1 MKKITAVAFSLALI
15 GACGF
20 AKEISIGLPMP
31 ITGSIAA
38 YGQTAYDGVK
48 LANQIEPTLKN
59 GDTVKLVLVDT
70 KGDKVETATATTR
83 LITSDKV
90 SGIIGALTT
99 GNTQQVLMIAEDKKI
114 PVIAPAATADKLL
127 DNKKFGS
134 RVCFMDS
141 LQGTALA
148 TYAAEKLNAK
158 TAVVVVDQ
166 AQTYS
171 LGLAKAFEKEFK
183 AKGGKIA
190 KKLTISSGD
199 KDFKAVVAQLKDINA
214 DIVYLPI
221 YHPEASMLAR
231 QARQIGV
238 KSLLASGDGVANST
252 FIELGGE
259 AVNGYIYTD
268 TFDYTQPP
276 TQRSKDFLDAYA
288 NANGGKRDIP
298 GFTAQ
303 GADAYFIMVKAMNEC
318 ADPSDS
324 VCVNE
329 KIHQTKDF
337 DGVSGIISI
346 DATGNA
352 MRSVVIKEIKDLKA
366 TYKDTVNPK

>member
-1 MKKITAVAFSLALI
+1 MKKITAVASSLALI

-288 NANGGKRDIP
+288 SANGGKRDIP

-346 DATGNA
+346 DTTGNA

>member
-1 MKKITAVAFSLALI
+1 
-15 GACGF
+15 
-20 AKEISIGLPMP
+20 
-31 ITGSIAA
+31 
-38 YGQTAYDGVK
+38 
-48 LANQIEPTLKN
+48 
-59 GDTVKLVLVDT
+59 
-70 KGDKVETATATTR
+70 
-83 LITSDKV
+83 
-90 SGIIGALTT
+90 
-99 GNTQQVLMIAEDKKI
+99 
-114 PVIAPAATADKLL
+114 
-127 DNKKFGS
+127 
-134 RVCFMDS
+134 MDS